1 MSKPVPA
8 PARIGRHGFTLLELL
23 VSITVLTLLL
33 VILLSMVD
41 TATKL
46 WRTNENRVDAYRE
59 ARAAIN
65 MIANDLASAYASN
78 DPNLFFTQ
86 KDTDFTIPGT
96 ATEPGMDGRLFFLTS
111 LPTEAQEE
119 GKNKSDLCTVGY
131 FLGFART
138 SLLSNGKDDPSL
150 NLYRYFRSSGGDTSD
165 SGTKIDNS
173 TYLAM
178 IGGDPIRKIPS
189 GTLWVANK
197 GAGTSSEVLA
207 KNITGFEIN
216 AYSTSNSTAT
226 GLTPFT
232 KSATTPVPDVVE
244 IRLKALNND
253 TARRLKGN
261 ESAWKTA
268 NNPLT
273 KQEERTFV
281 VRVRI
286 PGAAAV
292 KVSPSPTP
300 SPTP

>member
-8 PARIGRHGFTLLELL
+8 RTGRHGFTLLELL

-65 MIANDLASAYASN
+65 MIANDLASAYASS
-78 DPNLFFTQ
+78 DPDLFFTQ
-86 KDTDFTIPGT
+86 KDSNLTI
-96 ATEPGMDGRLFFLTS
+96 AAAETEPGLDGSLFFLTA
-111 LPTEAQEE
+111 LPSEAQ
-119 GKNKSDLCTVGY
+119 GGNATSDKGELCGVGY
-131 FLGFART
+131 FLAYANT
-138 SLLSNGKDDPSL
+138 SILPRSKADKSL
-150 NLYRYFRSSGGDTSD
+150 NLYRYFQGSDATFDALRGGTGLRKLVQDTPP
-165 SGTKIDNS
+165 T
-173 TYLAM
+173 T
-178 IGGDPIRKIPS
+178 
-189 GTLWVANK
+189 
-197 GAGTSSEVLA
+197 GATGNAEVLA

-232 KSATTPVPDVVE
+232 KSSTTPVPDVVE

-268 NNPLT
+268 NNPAT

-292 KVSPSPTP
+292 KTTASPTP